1 MSVTDPIADMLT
13 RIRNGGRARLDK
25 VSMPKSEL
33 KTEIARVLHESG
45 YIAGFGDEADA
56 EKPTLS
62 VKIRYGADDQ
72 PIIEGI
78 QRISRPGRRVYVG
91 AKKIPQIRSGLGI
104 AILST
109 PRGVLTDVQARNE
122 GVGGELL
129 AKVW

>member
-1 MSVTDPIADMLT
+1 MLTDPIADMLT
-13 RIRNGGRARLDK
+13 RIRNGGRSRASK
-25 VSMPKSEL
+25 VALPKSQL
-33 KTEIARVLHESG
+33 LTEIARVLHETG
-45 YIAGFGDEADA
+45 YIAGYGELADA

-62 VKIRYGADDQ
+62 IEIRYGDDDQ

-109 PRGVLTDVQARNE
+109 PRGVLTDAQARE
-122 GVGGELL
+122 AGIGGELL

>member
-1 MSVTDPIADMLT
+1 MLTDPIADMLT
-13 RIRNGGRARLDK
+13 RIRNGGRARLAK
-25 VSMPKSEL
+25 VNIPMSRL
-33 KTEIARVLHESG
+33 KREIARVLHENG
-45 YIAGFGDEADA
+45 YIAGYGEVEGAD
-56 EKPTLS
+56 KPTLS
-62 VKIRYGADDQ
+62 IEIRYGDDDQ

-109 PRGVLTDVQARNE
+109 PRGVLTDAQARE
-122 GVGGELL
+122 AGIGGELL

>member
-1 MSVTDPIADMLT
+1 MAVTDPIADMLT
-13 RIRNGGRARLDK
+13 RIRNGGRARLEK
-25 VSMPKSEL
+25 VSMPKSQL
-33 KTEIARVLHESG
+33 KAEIARVLHENG
-45 YIAGFGDEADA
+45 YIAGFGDEPDA

-62 VKIRYGADDQ
+62 IRIRYATNDQ
-72 PIIEGI
+72 PIIEGLE
-78 QRISRPGRRVYVG
+78 RISRPGRRIYVN

-109 PRGVLTDVQARNE
+109 PRGVLTDGQARDQ